1 MATANTTSPDA
12 EAPTEVAPEADVEST
27 PESRTERA
35 NTIIQRYT
43 AGALVPGL
51 IPLPLVDLAAL
62 TGIQLA
68 MLGHLAKIYDV
79 QFTRNLGKSL
89 IGSLVGNSTG
99 VVVAPTVGSLFKL
112 VPGLGSIYGGA
123 SVAVVGAAVT
133 YAVGKVFQMHFEAG
147 GNFLNFDPEK
157 MRGYFAEQLEEGKK
171 VAAKAKKP

>member
-1 MATANTTSPDA
+1 MASSDTNATTASEAVA
-12 EAPTEVAPEADVEST
+12 EAVAEAT
-27 PESRTERA
+27 PQSRTDRG

-43 AGALVPGL
+43 LGALAPGL

-68 MLGHLAKIYDV
+68 MLGHLSKIYEV
-79 QFTRNLGKSL
+79 EFTRNLGKSL
-89 IGSLVGNSTG
+89 IGALVGNSTG
-99 VVVAPTVGSLFKL
+99 VVVAPTVASLFKL

-171 VAAKAKKP
+171 VASQMKKS

>member
-1 MATANTTSPDA
+1 MASSDTTATTASEAVA
-12 EAPTEVAPEADVEST
+12 EAVAEAT
-27 PESRTERA
+27 PQSRTERG

-43 AGALVPGL
+43 LGALAPGL

-68 MLGHLAKIYDV
+68 MLGHLSRVYEV
-79 QFTRNLGKSL
+79 EFTRNLGKSL

-99 VVVAPTVGSLFKL
+99 VVVAPTVASLFKL

-171 VAAKAKKP
+171 VASQMKKP